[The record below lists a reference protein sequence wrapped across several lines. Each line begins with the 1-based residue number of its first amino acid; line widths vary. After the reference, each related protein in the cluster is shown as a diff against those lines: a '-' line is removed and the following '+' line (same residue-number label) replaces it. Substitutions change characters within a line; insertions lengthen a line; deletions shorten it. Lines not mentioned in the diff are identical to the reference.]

1 MMGREADWNMV
12 MIPSACSIVSGF
24 NNFKQYI
31 QNDGG
36 TVSAPELCFH
46 NLELGTSANLRL
58 VQLLAVT
65 GRA

>member
-1 MMGREADWNMV
+1 MGREAARNIV
-12 MIPSACSIVSGF
+12 MNPTACSKASGF
-24 NNFKQYI
+24 NNFKQYF

-36 TVSAPELCFH
+36 TVSVPELCFH
-46 NLELGTSANLRL
+46 NLELGTLADLRL

>member
-1 MMGREADWNMV
+1 MGREAARNMV
-12 MIPSACSIVSGF
+12 MIPSACSKASGF
-24 NNFKQYI
+24 KNFKQNF

-46 NLELGTSANLRL
+46 ILELGTSATLRL

>member
-1 MMGREADWNMV
+1 MGREAARNMV
-12 MIPSACSIVSGF
+12 MIPGACSKTSGF
-24 NNFKQYI
+24 NNFKQYF

-46 NLELGTSANLRL
+46 NLELGTPASRRL

>member
-1 MMGREADWNMV
+1 MGREAARNMV
-12 MIPSACSIVSGF
+12 MIPSACSKASGF
-24 NNFKQYI
+24 NNFKQYF

-46 NLELGTSANLRL
+46 ILELGTSADLRL
-58 VQLLAVT
+58 VQHLAVT

>member
-1 MMGREADWNMV
+1 MIGRDAARNMV
-12 MIPSACSIVSGF
+12 MISSACSKASGF
-24 NNFKQYI
+24 NNFKQYF

-36 TVSAPELCFH
+36 TDSAPELCFH
-46 NLELGTSANLRL
+46 NLELDPSADLRL

>member
-1 MMGREADWNMV
+1 MGREAARNMG
-12 MIPSACSIVSGF
+12 MIPSACSKASGF
-24 NNFKQYI
+24 NNFKQYF

-36 TVSAPELCFH
+36 TVSAQGLCFH
-46 NLELGTSANLRL
+46 NLELGTSADLPF

>member
-1 MMGREADWNMV
+1 MGREAARNMV
-12 MIPSACSIVSGF
+12 MIPSACSKALGF
-24 NNFKQYI
+24 NNFKHYF

-36 TVSAPELCFH
+36 SVLALELCLN
-46 NLELGTSANLRL
+46 NLELGTSADLRL

>member
-1 MMGREADWNMV
+1 MMGREAARNMV
-12 MIPSACSIVSGF
+12 MIPSACSKASGF
-24 NNFKQYI
+24 NNFKQYF

-46 NLELGTSANLRL
+46 NLELGTSAGLRL